1 MTLFRAIESDL
12 KRNYQ
17 VEVSESVTPTRLKL
31 LGRLFSPRLAPVL
44 LIRLS
49 QAAYR
54 SQIRPV
60 AKLFA
65 MLNYICF
72 GIEVGL
78 KGEIGPG
85 LYLPHTVGTVL
96 GAFRIGANAMIFQG
110 VTLGASQL
118 DISFTPALR
127 PTLEDNVT
135 VGAGAKVLGAI
146 TIGQGATVG
155 ANAVVVSNVLPATV
169 VGGIPAR
176 PLDNRE

>member
-1 MTLFRAIESDL
+1 MTLFEAIESDL
-12 KRNYQ
+12 RRNYLI
-17 VEVSESVTPTRLKL
+17 EVSESATPSGFQLVR
-31 LGRLFSPRLAPVL
+31 RLFSPRLGPVL
-44 LIRLS
+44 LIRLA

-54 SQIRPV
+54 SPIRPA
-60 AKLFA
+60 AKLFS
-65 MLNYICF
+65 MLNYVCF

-96 GAFRIGANAMIFQG
+96 GAVKIGANAMIFQG
-110 VTLGASQL
+110 VTLGASRL
-118 DISFTPALR
+118 DIPFTPSLR

-146 TIGQGATVG
+146 TVGHGAVVG
-155 ANAVVVSNVLPATV
+155 ANAVVVSNVPPETV

-176 PLDNRE
+176 PLDMGP